1 MSLRLHVM
9 VTKNSNF
16 FVPNDC
22 SYGQLAK
29 IQNFY
34 LSLRLWS
41 NRERLL
47 AFQLLNSRESKF
59 GDICGDKCLGIIIS
73 LQLKNELVK
82 FSDII
87 TLLLLFSD
95 LHLIYD
101 NNEER
106 IFFHLSCLNNL
117 RPKVTWCGVL
127 IPFGVKWRR
136 VLILFGLIL
145 FFYSNNLI
153 NIIIICLNLTRLW
166 FNLLIFSIN
175 KEAHPIQFIWTVEIF
190 NNN

>member
-9 VTKNSNF
+9 VTKNSDI

-47 AFQLLNSRESKF
+47 TFQLLNSRESKF

-73 LQLKNELVK
+73 LL
-82 FSDII
+82 
-87 TLLLLFSD
+87 
-95 LHLIYD
+95 D
-101 NNEER
+101 NNT
-106 IFFHLSCLNNL
+106 
-117 RPKVTWCGVL
+117 K
-127 IPFGVKWRR
+127 
-136 VLILFGLIL
+136 
-145 FFYSNNLI
+145 YSNTFPQTKNVNKNCIRSLKMNLSKWWRKWLQMI
-153 NIIIICLNLTRLW
+153 KGRG
-166 FNLLIFSIN
+166 
-175 KEAHPIQFIWTVEIF
+175 FIMTQVIRF
-190 NNN
+190 RMSRRFRF